1 LNKPFFTPRI
11 GRQRP
16 RTAIFMSGSGSN
28 AEVILKLAASGGASE
43 YEIAAIVT
51 DNPEKSRAA
60 ELAGQYGVP
69 LVALSIREFYHANGE
84 ARISL
89 ATPRGW
95 ELREKWTAMLL
106 QKLVPLELDFAI
118 FAGFVPLCG
127 VTGAYPCLNVHPG
140 DLTVTDASGRRLL
153 VGLHTIPVELAI
165 LAGLPA
171 IRSSVMVAQ
180 PLLPGASNMDDGPIL
195 GISAPM
201 PLDLRGASLD
211 GLRGV
216 VAARP
221 AKRPVG
227 GYGDLLEEIAAFNQ
241 DKLKYAGDHVV
252 LPRVV
257 ACFASG
263 MYALDGD
270 GSLRFRAG
278 GGWRAVR
285 TVEFSADGGVAP
297 LYV

>member
-1 LNKPFFTPRI
+1 LNKPFFTPRN

-28 AEVILKLAASGGASE
+28 AEVILKLAASGGAPE

-60 ELAGQYGVP
+60 ELAGLYGVP

-95 ELREKWTAMLL
+95 ALREDWTALL
-106 QKLVPLELDFAI
+106 LEKLVPLELDFAI

-140 DLTVTDASGRRLL
+140 DLTVTDASDRRLL

-195 GISAPM
+195 GISAAM

-211 GLRGV
+211 DLRGIA
-216 VAARP
+216 AARP

-241 DKLKYAGDHVV
+241 DNLKYAGDHVV

-263 MYALDGD
+263 MYALDGE
-270 GSLRFRAG
+270 GNLRFRIG
-278 GGWRAVR
+278 GGWRTVR
-285 TVEFSADGGVAP
+285 TVEFAADGGVSP
-297 LYV
+297 LGA

>member
-1 LNKPFFTPRI
+1 MNKPFFTPR
-11 GRQRP
+11 GDERP

-28 AEVILKLAASGGASE
+28 AEVILKLAACGGAPE

-60 ELAGQYGVP
+60 ELAGLYGVP

-84 ARISL
+84 PRISL
-89 ATPRGW
+89 ATPHCW
-95 ELREKWTAMLL
+95 ELREQWTRMLL
-106 QKLVPLELDFAI
+106 EKLRPLELDFAI

-140 DLTVTDASGRRLL
+140 DLTVTDDSGRRLL

-201 PLDLRGASLD
+201 PLDLRGASLEE
-211 GLRGV
+211 LRGV
-216 VAARP
+216 AASRP
-221 AKRPVG
+221 GKRPVG
-227 GYGDLLEEIAAFNQ
+227 GYRDLLEEIAAFNQ
-241 DKLKYAGDHVV
+241 DQLKYAGDHVV
-252 LPRVV
+252 LPRV
-257 ACFASG
+257 ASCFASG
-263 MYALDGD
+263 MYASDDAGNL
-270 GSLRFRAG
+270 LFHAG
-278 GGWRAVR
+278 GDWREVC
-285 TVEFSADGGVAP
+285 TVEFSADGGVLP
-297 LYV
+297 LFA